1 MELTTDR
8 ASPLPLG
15 TQLAEQIR
23 NAIHTGELERG
34 EALPT
39 IRDLAKR
46 AGVNVNTAA
55 AVYRELAEEGYL
67 TQGRRA
73 GTRVADAPPRS
84 PERALAA
91 ALAEGARRR
100 ASAAGISPSD
110 VALAMLAESS
120 RTTKLRV
127 AAVAATPLAAAQLGA
142 QVTALLGAEVEAVP
156 VTPPTYRSVD
166 YHFTVLAPEL
176 SAHLPGAERAAPAA
190 ASSAGSSAH
199 ADFPYG
205 PSFPA
210 GAD

>member
-46 AGVNVNTAA
+46 AGVNVNT
-55 AVYRELAEEGYL
+55 
-67 TQGRRA
+67 A